1 MKIKSAVRLL
11 FLALLEMFL
20 LCFISS
26 CSSGQLFPEEPD
38 AVIEEDIVVEDTVPE
53 TPLTVSTYYWPWISH
68 GHLDL
73 SNGEIIPGPDLF
85 ESDLGFISEFTKDYS
100 YSGQLVWLVE
110 ESDVFALEW
119 VTLSFNVEYYDLNER
134 IFDLYYEFTIEDLQ
148 PVPGDEGLQEFELN
162 LVDHQEDF
170 EVAITKIVLGKER
183 ESNFNGE
190 PICYVALEI
199 EMRVVGNP

>member
-11 FLALLEMFL
+11 FLVLLEMFL
-20 LCFISS
+20 LCSIIS
-26 CSSGQLFPEEPD
+26 CSPDQLFPEKPD
-38 AVIEEDIVVEDTVPE
+38 EAVEEDIVVEETIPE

-73 SNGEIIPGPDLF
+73 SSGEIIPGPDLF
-85 ESDLGFISEFTKDYS
+85 ESDLGFISEFTEDYS
-100 YSGQLVWLVE
+100 FKGQLVWLVE

-183 ESNFNGE
+183 ESNFIAE

>member
-1 MKIKSAVRLL
+1 
-11 FLALLEMFL
+11 MFL
-20 LCFISS
+20 LCSIIS
-26 CSSGQLFPEEPD
+26 CSPDQLFPEKPD
-38 AVIEEDIVVEDTVPE
+38 EAVEEDIVVEETVPE

-68 GHLDL
+68 GRLDL
-73 SNGEIIPGPDLF
+73 SSGEIIPGPDLF
-85 ESDLGFISEFTKDYS
+85 ESDLGFISEFTEDYS
-100 YSGQLVWLVE
+100 FKGQLVWLVE

-134 IFDLYYEFTIEDLQ
+134 MFDHYYEFTIEDLQ

-183 ESNFNGE
+183 ESSFSAE
-190 PICYVALEI
+190 MICYVALEI
-199 EMRVVGNP
+199 EMKVVGNP